1 MTDEEVVAGIRI
13 TVTDS
18 AEDVVCR
25 QWPEEAVM
33 EDQIDSIAAEGQEVS
48 DAVIT

>member
-1 MTDEEVVAGIRI
+1 MTDEVVVEGTRI

-18 AEDVVCR
+18 AGDVACR
-25 QWPEEAVM
+25 QWPEVVVM

-48 DAVIT
+48 DAFIT